1 MVDFMSEHKKLI
13 VNADDFGFSEAVN
26 YGILKAHK
34 DGIVTSTTIM
44 ANMPG
49 FEHAIMLAKK
59 NPTLRIGVH
68 LNLTC
73 YKPLLKDHQT
83 LVNAKGMFN
92 RKNEDNYSEY
102 EMYEELCAQIER
114 VLGQGIVI
122 DHFDSHHHIH
132 TEKRYQ
138 RVIEKIL
145 RRYPYPIR
153 GGFMYKND
161 YPFQST
167 LQRDFYDEGVSVK
180 NLVSIIKNLKEDKVY
195 DLMCHPAY
203 IDSIL
208 LENSS
213 YILKRC
219 EEAEILCSKEIQEVL
234 EENQVDLVT
243 YNCL

>member
-1 MVDFMSEHKKLI
+1 MSEQKKLI

-34 DGIVTSTTIM
+34 EGIVTSTTIM

-49 FEHAIMLAKK
+49 FEHAILLAKQ

-73 YKPLLKDHQT
+73 YKPLLKDHRT
-83 LVNAKGMFN
+83 LVNEKGYFN
-92 RKNEDNYSEY
+92 RSNEDNYSEY

-122 DHFDSHHHIH
+122 DHLDSHHHIH

-153 GGFMYKND
+153 GGFAYPND
-161 YPFQST
+161 YPFQSQ
-167 LQRDFYDEGVSVK
+167 LELSFYDNDANEE
-180 NLVSIIKNLKEDKVY
+180 NLLNFIKTMKDDVVY

-203 IDSIL
+203 VDNIL
-208 LENSS
+208 LHNTT
-213 YILKRC
+213 YTLKRC
-219 EEAEILCSKEIQEVL
+219 DEIDILCSKNIQKTL
-234 EENQVDLVT
+234 EEYHVDLVT
-243 YNCL
+243 YNCI